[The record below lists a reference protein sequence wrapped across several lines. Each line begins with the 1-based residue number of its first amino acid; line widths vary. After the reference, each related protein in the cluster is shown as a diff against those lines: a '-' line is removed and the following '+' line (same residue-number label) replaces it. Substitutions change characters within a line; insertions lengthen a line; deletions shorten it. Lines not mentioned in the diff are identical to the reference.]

1 MSKTNHDRVTAMTH
15 RRLLPHHRRIDRQQE
30 AADIAGMG
38 ELHDPTNGDGVNQ
51 DGENEQPCT
60 PSGLLELG
68 QNDQDG
74 QVTLVSCDYV
84 ATHAN
89 QLREL

>member
-1 MSKTNHDRVTAMTH
+1 MTH
-15 RRLLPHHRRIDRQQE
+15 RRLLPSHRRTDRQQE
-30 AADIAGMG
+30 VADIAGMG

-51 DGENEQPCT
+51 DSENEQPWT
-60 PSGLLELG
+60 SSGLLELG

-74 QVTLVSCDYV
+74 QVTLVPCDYV

-89 QLREL
+89 QLRGS

>member
-1 MSKTNHDRVTAMTH
+1 
-15 RRLLPHHRRIDRQQE
+15 
-30 AADIAGMG
+30 MG
-38 ELHDPTNGDGVNQ
+38 EPHDPTNGDGVNQ
-51 DGENEQPCT
+51 DGENEQPWT
-60 PSGLLELG
+60 PSGFLDLG

-89 QLREL
+89 QLRGPRSQRVRVAGRPDPSEVCQNSCW